1 MSQNEN
7 EILLILDKINAIIFH
22 KSNRGEDKM
31 PIFYISDMHIGHQ
44 NVLRHDNRP
53 FSDIQH
59 MQAVMT
65 ANWNSAVATT
75 DEVYILG
82 DFAWKN
88 AQGLEMLSQ
97 LNGKKYLILG
107 NHDKPTEEMKA
118 CFQLVKDYAV
128 IKDGETQVVLSH
140 YPIAHWYN
148 QYRGAVHLYGHVHN
162 TKDYQAFLQYAQ
174 ICKSLSIP
182 FESYNV
188 GCMLSYMDYTPR
200 TLDEIRRNAK

>member
-7 EILLILDKINAIIFH
+7 EILLILVKISAIIFH

-53 FSDIQH
+53 FTDINH

-65 ANWNSAVATT
+65 ANWNSTVSDS

-97 LNGKKYLILG
+97 LRGKKYLILG

-118 CFQLVKDYAV
+118 CFQWVKDYAV
-128 IKDGETQVVLSH
+128 IQDDETQVVLSH

-148 QYRGAVHLYGHVHN
+148 QYRGAVHLY
-162 TKDYQAFLQYAQ
+162 
-174 ICKSLSIP
+174 
-182 FESYNV
+182 
-188 GCMLSYMDYTPR
+188 
-200 TLDEIRRNAK
+200 

>member
-1 MSQNEN
+1 
-7 EILLILDKINAIIFH
+7 
-22 KSNRGEDKM
+22 M

-44 NVLRHDNRP
+44 NVLRHDNKP

-65 ANWNSAVATT
+65 SNWNNAVAHT

-97 LNGKKYLILG
+97 LNGRKYLILG

-118 CFQLVKDYAV
+118 CFQWVKDYAV

-148 QYRGAVHLYGHVHN
+148 QYRGAVHIYGHVHN

-174 ICKSLSIP
+174 ICKSLTIP